1 MRPAVRRCATT
12 AATALLVLS
21 VAACGGRADDSD
33 PSTSTPE
40 TGGSSAA
47 SSGTSPSEAPSSSIA
62 SDALVIEISVDGDT
76 VSPDAERV
84 EATVGQQIVFRVT
97 TDVPLEIH
105 GHTNPE
111 FTIEAQPGTS
121 DHTTTIDQVGSYE
134 IELHDPDRLLVRL
147 DVRS

>member
-33 PSTSTPE
+33 TSDPSPEPGATSSSTS
-40 TGGSSAA
+40 
-47 SSGTSPSEAPSSSIA
+47 SPGEAPSSSIA
-62 SDALVIEISVDGDT
+62 SDALVIEVTVAGDSVT
-76 VSPDAERV
+76 PDAERV
-84 EATVGQQIVFRVT
+84 EATVGQQIVFRVS
-97 TDVPLEIH
+97 TDVPIEIH

>member
-1 MRPAVRRCATT
+1 MRRCATT
-12 AATALLVLS
+12 AVTALLVLS

-33 PSTSTPE
+33 TSSPSPEPGATSSSASTP
-40 TGGSSAA
+40 
-47 SSGTSPSEAPSSSIA
+47 GTAPSSSIA
-62 SDALVIEISVDGDT
+62 SDALVIEVTVDGDS

-84 EATVGQQIVFRVT
+84 EASVGQQIVFRVT
-97 TDVPLEIH
+97 TDVPIEIH

>member
-21 VAACGGRADDSD
+21 AAACGGRADDSD
-33 PSTSTPE
+33 ASSPSPE
-40 TGGSSAA
+40 PGAA
-47 SSGTSPSEAPSSSIA
+47 SSSASTPGEAPSSSIA
-62 SDALVIEISVDGDT
+62 SDALVIEVTVAGDS

-84 EATVGQQIVFRVT
+84 EATVGQQIVFRVS
-97 TDVPLEIH
+97 TDVPIEIH

>member
-12 AATALLVLS
+12 VATALLVLS
-21 VAACGGRADDSD
+21 AAACGGQADDSD
-33 PSTSTPE
+33 
-40 TGGSSAA
+40 TGTDGPDASGSSATNA
-47 SSGTSPSEAPSSSIA
+47 PSDPSSSSIA
-62 SDALVIEISVDGDT
+62 ADALVIEISVDGDS

-84 EATVGQQIVFRVT
+84 AATVGQQIVFRVT
-97 TDVPLEIH
+97 TDVALEIH

-111 FTIEAQPGTS
+111 FTIDAQPGTS

-134 IELHDPDRLLVRL
+134 IELHDPDRLLVRI

>member
-1 MRPAVRRCATT
+1 M
-12 AATALLVLS
+12 
-21 VAACGGRADDSD
+21 
-33 PSTSTPE
+33 
-40 TGGSSAA
+40 
-47 SSGTSPSEAPSSSIA
+47 
-62 SDALVIEISVDGDT
+62 
-76 VSPDAERV
+76 SPDAERV
-84 EATVGQQIVFRVT
+84 EASVGQQIVFRVS
-97 TDVPLEIH
+97 TDVPIEIH

>member
-33 PSTSTPE
+33 TSDPSPEPGATS
-40 TGGSSAA
+40 SSA
-47 SSGTSPSEAPSSSIA
+47 SSPGEAPSSSIA
-62 SDALVIEISVDGDT
+62 SDALVIEVTVAGDSVT
-76 VSPDAERV
+76 PDAERV
-84 EATVGQQIVFRVT
+84 EATVGQQIVFRVS
-97 TDVPLEIH
+97 TDVPIEIH